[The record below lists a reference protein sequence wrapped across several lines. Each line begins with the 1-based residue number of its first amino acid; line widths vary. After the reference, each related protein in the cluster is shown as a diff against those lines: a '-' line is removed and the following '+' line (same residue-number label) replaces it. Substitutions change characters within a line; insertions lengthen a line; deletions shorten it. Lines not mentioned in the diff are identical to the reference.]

1 MVSADTHV
9 HFLSGSNREISKRIK
24 TQNPED
30 TQLPES
36 SNICQSFRKKS
47 NMVSADTHVHF
58 LSGSNR
64 EISKRIKT
72 QNPEDKSSKSPVFQI

>member
-1 MVSADTHV
+1 MQSPDISGVSD
-9 HFLSGSNREISKRIK
+9 S
-24 TQNPED
+24 
-30 TQLPES
+30 QLPES